1 MPNYYQHVSAATNAS
16 TWNLSAD
23 AAEAKYLAEGG
34 RIFGPYSELIAVAEQ
49 SEDPTDL
56 AERPA

>member
-1 MPNYYQHVSAATNAS
+1 MPNLYQHVATGTNAS
-16 TWNLSAD
+16 TWNMSAE

-34 RIFGPYSELIAVAEQ
+34 RIFGPYSELIVVAEQ
-49 SEDPTDL
+49 PDDPTDL